1 MGTCEIR
8 FIPRNLSESYCVG
21 GGYPVKEERIMK
33 WNRKGHGA
41 YSVVTAG
48 ALVLG
53 LTACDQIQSLWKSD
67 EKTKPVAGSVAQPK
81 PAEGTI
87 QVAKAVELPKSIE
100 APKPP
105 VDENKLLANK
115 IKSALA
121 ADPALKTLAI
131 DAAVADGAVTLYGT
145 ANNRALREKAAKVVA
160 GVPGVK
166 SVKNELVIVAGS

>member
-1 MGTCEIR
+1 
-8 FIPRNLSESYCVG
+8 
-21 GGYPVKEERIMK
+21 MK
-33 WNRKGHGA
+33 WNRKGRGA
-41 YSVVTAG
+41 CSAVTAG

-53 LTACDQIQSLWKSD
+53 LSACDQIQSLWKSD
-67 EKTKPVAGSVAQPK
+67 EKTNPAVGSVAQPK
-81 PAEGTI
+81 PGEGTI
-87 QVAKAVELPKSIE
+87 QVARAVDLPKTVE

-115 IKSALA
+115 IKAALG
-121 ADPALKTLAI
+121 ADPALKILAI

-145 ANNRALREKAAKVVA
+145 ANNRVLREKAAKVVS